1 MQGIRNLAPQRFRP
15 HPFVRKHLENIVELA
30 RGLADLHECYIDW
43 REKSGM
49 LRDRVGKTFSGH
61 NSGADFVHD
70 WTQSSDIAVVGE
82 QLQPGVKASACFE
95 KQAQVAGKNR
105 DVFWARPIEEAN
117 RDAPNGSFAFF
128 DDRFDRNEA

>member
-15 HPFVRKHLENIVELA
+15 HPFVRKHLENVGELA
-30 RGLADLHECYIDW
+30 RGLADLHERYIDW

-49 LRDRVGKTFSGH
+49 LRDRVGKTFSGQ

-82 QLQPGVKASACFE
+82 QLQPGVKAGAGLE
-95 KQAQVAGKNR
+95 KQGEVAGENR
-105 DVFWARPIEEAN
+105 DVFRAWSVEEAD
-117 RDAPNGSFAFF
+117 RGAPNGSFAFF
-128 DDRFDRNEA
+128 GDRFDRDET